1 MRLLIFQWRH
11 AWWNF
16 ILLAFLLSAA
26 IVNSQTALSLSP
38 ITFGDV
44 TVGSSK
50 TLPVSVSNNGKTS
63 LTIFQESVTGTG
75 FSFSGP
81 TLPLTLAPQQSVSFN
96 VTFSPETGGIA
107 AGGMSVVA
115 QRSLGGKEKR
125 WSTSISLTGTGVT
138 LAYLSVSPSSMNLG
152 SVPVGSSQQQA
163 LTLSNSGG
171 SSLTISSASLS
182 GPGFSVGGLSFPYT
196 LAAGA
201 SANVSV
207 VFAPAAAGPGSAT
220 LSFSS
225 NASDSSVGVAL
236 SGIGTNPTGTLGV
249 TPGVI
254 SFGNVDV
261 GSSQTQNGSV
271 SASGG
276 SVTLSSTT
284 SSNSQF
290 TIGGLTFPLTIAA
303 GQSVP
308 FTVTFSPMAGGST
321 STNISFLAGA
331 VSASQ
336 TATGTGVTIQH
347 AVELSWSA
355 SQSPSISGYNVY
367 RATTAGGPYSK
378 INPSL
383 NQTMNYSDNT
393 VGSGETYYYVTTA
406 VNSDGVESGYSNQVT
421 AQVPMP

>member
-26 IVNSQTALSLSP
+26 IANAQTALSLSP
-38 ITFGDV
+38 ITFGEV
-44 TVGSSK
+44 TVGNSK

-63 LTIFQESVTGTG
+63 LTIFQESVIGTG

-81 TLPLTLAPQQSVSFN
+81 TLPLTLAPQQSVSLN

-107 AGGMSVVA
+107 TGSMSVVA
-115 QRSLGGKEKR
+115 ERSIVGSEKR
-125 WSTSISLTGTGVT
+125 WRTSISLTGTGLT
-138 LAYLSVSPSSMNLG
+138 PAYLSVSPPSMNLG

-171 SSLTISSASLS
+171 SSLTIWTASVS
-182 GPGFSVGGLSFPYT
+182 GPGFSAGGLSFPYT

-201 SANVSV
+201 SANLSV
-207 VFAPAAAGPGSAT
+207 VFAPTAAGLDSAI

-236 SGIGTNPTGTLGV
+236 SGIGTSPTGTIGV
-249 TPGVI
+249 TPGVM

-276 SVTLSSTT
+276 SVTLSSAT
-284 SSNSQF
+284 SNNSQF
-290 TIGGLTFPLTIAA
+290 TIGGLTFPVTIAV
-303 GQSVP
+303 GQNVP
-308 FTVTFSPMAGGST
+308 FTVTFSPTAAGST
-321 STNISFLAGA
+321 SSDISFFTGTA
-331 VSASQ
+331 SASE

-347 AVELSWSA
+347 TVELSWVA
-355 SQSPSISGYNVY
+355 SQSPSINGYNVY
-367 RATTAGGPYSK
+367 RAMTTGGPYSK
-378 INPSL
+378 INTSL
-383 NQTMNYSDNT
+383 NETMNYSDIT
-393 VGSGETYYYVTTA
+393 VQSGQTYYYVTTA
-406 VNSDGVESGYSNQVT
+406 VNSSGVESGYSDQVT
-421 AQVPMP
+421 VPIP